1 MKKTTTR
8 PDKKTLIR
16 FYRQM
21 VTIRR
26 TEEKL
31 MEVFAAGEIPGFLH
45 VSVGQEAA
53 PVGLCAHLRD
63 DDYIGTTHRGH
74 GYAIAK
80 GIDLKRAMAELF
92 GKKQGFCM
100 GRSGSM
106 HLADMTKGIM
116 GANGIV
122 GGGIPIVTGAG
133 FAARYRGTDQ
143 VAVATFGD
151 GAANQGTFHESLNIA
166 SVMNLPVLFI
176 CENNGW
182 AEFSSIRTHSK
193 IEDIANRA
201 AAYGIPG
208 IITENDVL
216 EIHDAVGE
224 AVVRARNGG
233 GPTLIEVKC
242 DRWHGHYVGDAQKYR
257 NRENIE
263 AAMGKDCIKN
273 FERLLLARKILT
285 KREIDGIEEEIRSEL
300 AEAVDFARS
309 CPFPDPSEMMDGLYA

>member
-1 MKKTTTR
+1 
-8 PDKKTLIR
+8 
-16 FYRQM
+16 
-21 VTIRR
+21 
-26 TEEKL
+26 

>member
-1 MKKTTTR
+1 MSRQSKEK
-8 PDKKTLIR
+8 LIG

-21 VTIRR
+21 VLIRR

-31 MEVFAAGEIPGFLH
+31 MEVFSTGEILGFLH
-45 VSVGQEAA
+45 VSIGQEAA
-53 PVGLCAHLRD
+53 PVGICAHLRD

-106 HLADMTKGIM
+106 HLADMSKGIM

-122 GGGIPIVTGAG
+122 GGGIPIVTGAA
-133 FAARYRGTDQ
+133 FAAKYNGADQ

-166 SVMNLPVLFI
+166 AVMNLPVVFL

-182 AEFSSIRTHSK
+182 AEFSPRLTHTK
-193 IEDIANRA
+193 IDNIADRA
-201 AAYGIPG
+201 TAYGMPG
-208 IITENDVL
+208 IIVGNNVL
-216 EIHDAVGE
+216 EIYEAAGE
-224 AVVRARNGG
+224 SVARARKGE

-242 DRWHGHYVGDAQKYR
+242 DRWYGHYVGDAQKYR
-257 NRENIE
+257 GKEKIDT
-263 AAMGKDCIKN
+263 AMAQDCIKDYERFLLN
-273 FERLLLARKILT
+273 ERLLR
-285 KREIDGIEEEIRSEL
+285 KREIEKIEAEIKSEL
-300 AEAVDFARS
+300 EEAVNYARN
-309 CPFPDPSEMMDGLYA
+309 CPFPDPSEIMDGLYV